1 MYKQATDSGKPNNK
15 VMVNY
20 CRNITDTY
28 AGYIGG
34 QPIRYDSDED
44 IEDILDV
51 LNYNDC
57 HNEDNEFLRQ
67 ALIFGVAYEIGYID
81 ADGKQRFKVLDSR
94 ECIPVYDDT
103 LEQNLKYIIRFYK
116 IDLQGNTD
124 DYFVEVYDNLM
135 VHRYKSTA
143 GFSSFELI
151 EETPHYFKQVP
162 IAVFNLNTENE
173 NIFNQII
180 TLQDAYNELV
190 SSETDSF
197 QSWADAY
204 LIMKG
209 VSATEEELTDAK
221 NKRAFMIDSDADVA
235 YLTKNVSDTQVE
247 NMLTNL
253 DEQIYKISNAP
264 NFSDEKF
271 MTASGVS
278 IRYKLVGFENISAN
292 IESQMRKALQKRI
305 ELIVEVDG
313 MLNGESLWRD
323 INIVFTRNL
332 PTDLTETAS
341 IVNQLRGLVSDE
353 TLLSLLEFVKDPQ
366 EEVQRVREQ
375 NEANLSMYSF
385 ASGNMKEE
393 EEFNG

>member
-1 MYKQATDSGKPNNK
+1 M
-15 VMVNY
+15 
-20 CRNITDTY
+20 
-28 AGYIGG
+28 
-34 QPIRYDSDED
+34 
-44 IEDILDV
+44 
-51 LNYNDC
+51 
-57 HNEDNEFLRQ
+57 
-67 ALIFGVAYEIGYID
+67 
-81 ADGKQRFKVLDSR
+81 
-94 ECIPVYDDT
+94 
-103 LEQNLKYIIRFYK
+103 
-116 IDLQGNTD
+116 
-124 DYFVEVYDNLM
+124 
-135 VHRYKSTA
+135 KSTA

-162 IAVFNLNTENE
+162 IAVFNLNSENE
-173 NIFNQII
+173 NIFNQVI

-305 ELIVEVDG
+305 EL
-313 MLNGESLWRD
+313 MLRQM
-323 INIVFTRNL
+323 VC
-332 PTDLTETAS
+332 
-341 IVNQLRGLVSDE
+341 
-353 TLLSLLEFVKDPQ
+353 
-366 EEVQRVREQ
+366 
-375 NEANLSMYSF
+375 
-385 ASGNMKEE
+385 
-393 EEFNG
+393 